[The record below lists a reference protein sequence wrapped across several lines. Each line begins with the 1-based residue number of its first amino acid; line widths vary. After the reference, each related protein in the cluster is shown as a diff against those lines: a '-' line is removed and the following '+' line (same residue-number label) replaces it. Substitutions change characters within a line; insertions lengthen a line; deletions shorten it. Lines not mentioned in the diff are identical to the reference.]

1 MKRHKLAFVAALG
14 SSLIATATSFADDK
28 DQTKD
33 ADLLTECP
41 EPLRGVELSLEPVS
55 GGVAVKFTTRNKKE
69 LDDLRSLLREAA
81 TLIEYHTKLAA
92 LHPEERQSLPNEVV
106 IPAVDIDVKDIR
118 GGAQIIIRPDDPS
131 EISEVRAQA
140 RKLEEAWGES
150 PCMTGDTN
158 LRT

>member
-1 MKRHKLAFVAALG
+1 MNRHKLALAAALG
-14 SSLIATATSFADDK
+14 SSLIATATSFADTPDK
-28 DQTKD
+28 KEE
-33 ADLLTECP
+33 DLLSECP
-41 EPLRGVELSLEPVS
+41 EPLRGVQLSLEPVS
-55 GGVAVKFTTRNKKE
+55 GGVAVKFTTTNKKE

-150 PCMTGDTN
+150 PCMKGDNN
-158 LRT
+158 LRI